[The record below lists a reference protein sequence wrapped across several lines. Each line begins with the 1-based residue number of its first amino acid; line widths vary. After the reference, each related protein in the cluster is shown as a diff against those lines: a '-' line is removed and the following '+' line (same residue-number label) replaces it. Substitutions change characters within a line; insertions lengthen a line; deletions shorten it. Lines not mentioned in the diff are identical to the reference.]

1 MTTNRGSR
9 GPKNT
14 KFLEN
19 RKIPNFPVWNTP
31 CLTFHFLSNTLY
43 EIGKYLENTKF
54 PLLKQTL
61 FDIPGEK
68 FIGVGLDVT
77 ATSGKQLF
85 PKKKQNLFTSIRNI
99 HKIYCH
105 NVGQEK

>member
-1 MTTNRGSR
+1 M
-9 GPKNT
+9 
-14 KFLEN
+14 
-19 RKIPNFPVWNTP
+19 
-31 CLTFHFLSNTLY
+31 
-43 EIGKYLENTKF
+43 
-54 PLLKQTL
+54 

-105 NVGQEK
+105 NVGQENDYNIQNKVTAAAEKQNLLLQLEAFTNSSPKK